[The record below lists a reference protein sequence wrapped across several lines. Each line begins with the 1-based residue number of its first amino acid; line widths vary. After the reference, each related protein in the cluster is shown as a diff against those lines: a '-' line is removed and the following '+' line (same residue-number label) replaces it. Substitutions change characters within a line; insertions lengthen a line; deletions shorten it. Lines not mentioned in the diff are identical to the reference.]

1 MRKLLLLAALA
12 AAGCAAQ
19 KTEEKA
25 LPSGTVEIATFT
37 AEVDPMAG
45 TIEIRSRPTEMG
57 RALRVNRLV
66 EVVPADVS
74 VANTMAGSPL
84 APLTWFNVPQ
94 GGSIPSCTT
103 GYTGNVWGANVT
115 ITTRAPN
122 TILSNVYAQIVNFA
136 GAAGQEGCN
145 SVPAPPGLDSSYGLW
160 STPVMSNGVA
170 TQNWVFKYASS
181 SRFTFSG
188 RIMASVATLF
198 PTPAFPLPDEGIV
211 DNGTG
216 VVYSDFRNP
225 RLVFLELGGDGTW
238 SWLPSSGL
246 PDYAWALAKDVSRSR
261 IWYATTNELDA
272 TRLKSYVGYVT
283 SGDHGASGSSVVV
296 ENAGSTTS
304 ALRPWSIKADP
315 SLDRAWFVASDWTV
329 SSNAYTGARLF
340 YVDVAGGAVS
350 APVQVS
356 SLDGLLARSLAFGP
370 DGKIYVTLAP
380 TIARPNGAIQR
391 CTDVGC
397 GGTTLDVISLA
408 ATCAD
413 PSDILIGPGNKLWFT
428 AKGPTGGVCTL
439 DPAGDV
445 IVRVADAPNPGYLAV
460 GPGGEVWVGE
470 NGAVPRAQSIKQG
483 SPPLYVTTNPQ
494 PVFGTVWSLGALW
507 VVAYDG
513 VDRIT
518 P

>member
-1 MRKLLLLAALA
+1 M
-12 AAGCAAQ
+12 
-19 KTEEKA
+19 
-25 LPSGTVEIATFT
+25 
-37 AEVDPMAG
+37 
-45 TIEIRSRPTEMG
+45 
-57 RALRVNRLV
+57 
-66 EVVPADVS
+66 
-74 VANTMAGSPL
+74 
-84 APLTWFNVPQ
+84 
-94 GGSIPSCTT
+94 
-103 GYTGNVWGANVT
+103 T

-145 SVPAPPGLDSSYGLW
+145 SVPAPPGLDLQLRALVHPGDEQRSGDAELGIQ
-160 STPVMSNGVA
+160 VCQFIAVHLLRANHGVGND
-170 TQNWVFKYASS
+170 TVPE
-181 SRFTFSG
+181 
-188 RIMASVATLF
+188 LL
-198 PTPAFPLPDEGIV
+198 AFPSPDEGIV

-216 VVYSDFRNP
+216 VVYSDYNTP
-225 RLVFLELGGDGTW
+225 RLVFLEQGGGGTW
-238 SWLPSSGL
+238 NWSPSVGL
-246 PDYAWALAKDVSRSR
+246 PDYAWALAKDVARSR
-261 IWYATTNELDA
+261 IWYATTNEINLA
-272 TRLKSYVGYVT
+272 VRLKSYVGYVT

-304 ALRPWSIKADP
+304 ALRPWSIKTDP
-315 SLDRAWFVASDWTV
+315 ALDRAWFVASDWTV
-329 SSNAYTGARLF
+329 SSDAYTGARLF

-460 GPGGEVWVGE
+460 GAGRRGLGRGERGRSSRAEHQAGFAAALRHHQSPARLRHRVEPGC
-470 NGAVPRAQSIKQG
+470 A
-483 SPPLYVTTNPQ
+483 
-494 PVFGTVWSLGALW
+494 LG
-507 VVAYDG
+507 
-513 VDRIT
+513 RCI
-518 P
+518 